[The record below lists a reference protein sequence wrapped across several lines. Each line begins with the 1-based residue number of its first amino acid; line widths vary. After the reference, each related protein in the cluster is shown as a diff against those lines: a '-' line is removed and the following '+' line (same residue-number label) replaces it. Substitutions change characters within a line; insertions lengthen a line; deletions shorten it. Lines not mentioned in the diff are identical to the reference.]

1 MPKKQPVS
9 ELLVELS
16 WARLYV
22 KEIQEHLNVISAA
35 LEKAQHTAAGT
46 ELMETATL
54 LREHLKHANLAIT
67 ELREHARMRP
77 PASKRDN
84 TVRG

>member
-46 ELMETATL
+46 DLMETATL
-54 LREHLKHANLAIT
+54 LREHLKHANLAIN
-67 ELREHARMRP
+67 ELRENARMKP
-77 PASKRDN
+77 PTSKRDN